1 MYFCSLKAKR
11 FFKSDCLQKVKLNI
25 NASQNQRISVNNSRS
40 STRFFRRL
48 ILGLA
53 LVITGGLSL
62 FIGVAD
68 ISVNDVL
75 NGNADQM
82 FILTSS
88 RFPRTISLVIAGVGL
103 SISGLI
109 MQHLTRN
116 KFVSP
121 TTAGSLDAAQLGLLL
136 GFIFFPFAGIFLN
149 TFLAFLVTFIASLV
163 FLKIVD
169 SIRVRNIIFVPL
181 VGLMFGGI
189 LHSAATF
196 LAVHFNIVQDMNAW
210 MMGDFSGILQG
221 RYELIYLSIPAVFIT
236 YLYANQF
243 TVIGMGEEFSKN
255 LGLNYRAVM
264 ALGLF
269 CVSLT
274 LSVIV
279 ITAGFI
285 PFLGLVVPNIVTM
298 IYGDNIKKVLPEVAL
313 SGALFLLVCDIVGR
327 LIIYPFEVPI
337 GLTVGIIGGVIFL
350 ILLLKRK

>member
-136 GFIFFPFAGIFLN
+136 GFIFFPFAGIFIN
-149 TFLAFLVTFIASLV
+149 TILAFLVTFIASLV

-196 LAVHFNIVQDMNAW
+196 LAIHFNIVQDMNAW